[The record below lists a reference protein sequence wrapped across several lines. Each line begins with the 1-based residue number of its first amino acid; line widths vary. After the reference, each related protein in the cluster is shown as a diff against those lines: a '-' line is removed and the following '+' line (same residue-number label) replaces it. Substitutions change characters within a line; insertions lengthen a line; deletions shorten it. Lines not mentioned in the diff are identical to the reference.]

1 MIVLL
6 SLTQSLKG
14 YIKTLRRVWRVCIV
28 NSINSTNPTVEI
40 IVVDNNST
48 DRTKE
53 IAAEYTDK
61 GL

>member
-1 MIVLL
+1 MMRLEGL
-6 SLTQSLKG
+6 
-14 YIKTLRRVWRVCIV
+14 
-28 NSINSTNPTVEI
+28 NSTNPTVEI